1 MWPDLLLFIQRTLN
15 TTAQTGQGEIE
26 MMMYLESERVA
37 ALQRGEAPDWAPII
51 QQTKTSLPKCS
62 AYLHILAK
70 CLDASESQN

>member
-1 MWPDLLLFIQRTLN
+1 
-15 TTAQTGQGEIE
+15 

-37 ALQRGEAPDWAPII
+37 ALQRGEALGWAPTI

-70 CLDASESQN
+70 CVDNCESPELVEVLNQLRPSPVLRRAPFE